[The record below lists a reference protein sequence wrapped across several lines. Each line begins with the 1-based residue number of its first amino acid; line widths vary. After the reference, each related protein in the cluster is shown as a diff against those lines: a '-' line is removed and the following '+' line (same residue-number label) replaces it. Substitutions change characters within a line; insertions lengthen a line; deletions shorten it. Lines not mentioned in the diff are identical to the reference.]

1 MYISKDLRKI
11 GDREEL
17 TLIFK
22 LAYIRNKVTRT
33 SNARCL
39 DPKGEVSIMKPA
51 RVLWARKYL
60 MKLTKGSKCS
70 LTRFFNVFETSQS
83 NLINL
88 YSLNYFLKQHLN
100 I

>member
-11 GDREEL
+11 RVREEL

-60 MKLTKGSKCS
+60 MTILSGTKLVVLVRPKGSDHGRS
-70 LTRFFNVFETSQS
+70 LTN
-83 NLINL
+83 
-88 YSLNYFLKQHLN
+88 SLEVLSAL
-100 I
+100 